1 MLPDFGQTGDEP
13 GGVVGH
19 GQVGVSDDH
28 LQLGG
33 PVSVG
38 AAGRGDDVPV
48 ADQGAPAALTNR
60 DIAFQKGNL
69 GGGKILASSFFQKFS
84 KSNLQLICLKKLIRK

>member
-48 ADQGAPAALTNR
+48 ADQGAPAALITR
-60 DIAFQKGNL
+60 DIAKQKSNL
-69 GGGKILASSFFQKFS
+69 GGGKFLASSFFKNFQKAIFS
-84 KSNLQLICLKKLIRK
+84 

>member
-28 LQLGG
+28 LELGG
-33 PVSVG
+33 SGSVG
-38 AAGRGDDVPV
+38 AVGRGNDVLV
-48 ADQGAPAALTNR
+48 ADQGAPAALTKR
-60 DIAFQKGNL
+60 DIAIAIQKGNL
-69 GGGKILASSFFQKFS
+69 GGEKFEHPLFFKNFQKAIFS
-84 KSNLQLICLKKLIRK
+84 